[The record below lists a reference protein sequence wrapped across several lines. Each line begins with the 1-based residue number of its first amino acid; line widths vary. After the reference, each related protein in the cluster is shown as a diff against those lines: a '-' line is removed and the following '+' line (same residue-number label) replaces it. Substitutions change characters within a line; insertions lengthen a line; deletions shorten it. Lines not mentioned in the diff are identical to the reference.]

1 MDVSDLAKVIGYE
14 VDSLLEAIN
23 QAGLSQSSA
32 NDNISTEDRK
42 KILEHIKSTKKGS
55 KKTISIAKKT
65 KTETKNDEG
74 QISITRFKSE
84 NQSANEK
91 SSSGD
96 LSGTID
102 FEAAEKR
109 RVQASSDK
117 KAQDEEREKR
127 IKDSSTKVIRKT
139 KQEQAKQ
146 SKGSTSAKKSAKS
159 QRKDLKSPAKDSKLD
174 KKEQEGE
181 KFLESQLASV
191 QKFEKPSEFIQKE
204 ISIPETIS
212 VAELAKGL
220 SVKSSDLI
228 KALMNNGI
236 MATVNQSLDQETA
249 VLITTELGHVGNP
262 IQENEA
268 EEKMLEGFAQ
278 EGEQIGRDAIVSVL
292 GHVDHG
298 KTSLLDYIRNSS
310 VADKEEGGITQSIGA
325 YQVSIEDKNLTFI
338 DTPGHAAFSKMRAR
352 GANSTDIVVLVV
364 AADDGVQPQTVEAI
378 NHAKAA
384 GVQIVVAINKIDK
397 PEADVD
403 KIKGDLAKEEL
414 VAEDWGGDIQMVPVS
429 AQSGEGVPELLETI
443 FLVAEIMDLK
453 ASFEGP
459 ATGVVLE
466 SGVKRGEGA
475 VATLLIQQGSLNT
488 GDFILVGDQT
498 RKIRALKD
506 FNDKPIKTAQP
517 SSPVSISG
525 LEYPP
530 SAGDQFYVLKDEKTA
545 KNLSE
550 ERATKEREKRLS
562 RMGSLNS
569 ENIFANADGTK
580 PSINLILKSDSNGTL
595 EALSGSVLNMKV
607 DEVNLKIVLD
617 GVGSITEND
626 VNLAI
631 ASEAT
636 IFGYNVR
643 ADTTAL
649 NLAESEG
656 IEIKY
661 FGIIYDLLDSIK
673 ALIEGS
679 LEPEIK
685 ERQLGIAEVKELF
698 KSPKFGL
705 IAGSMVTDGS
715 IMANKLVR
723 VLRDNIVI
731 HEGKL
736 DSLRRF
742 KDEASEVKSG
752 TECGIGIT
760 NYTDAKVGDVIE
772 VYEREEIAR
781 KLES

>member
-14 VDSLLEAIN
+14 VNLLLEAIN
-23 QAGLSQSSA
+23 QAGLSQLSA
-32 NDNISTEDRK
+32 NDKISTEDRK
-42 KILEHIKSTKKGS
+42 RILEHIKSTKKGT
-55 KKTISIAKKT
+55 KKTISIAKK
-65 KTETKNDEG
+65 KTEVKNDEG
-74 QISITRFKSE
+74 QISITRFKSD
-84 NQSANEK
+84 NQSEK
-91 SSSGD
+91 EKISSGD

-102 FEAAEKR
+102 FETAEKR
-109 RVQASSDK
+109 RVQATSEK
-117 KAQDEEREKR
+117 KVQDEEREKR
-127 IKDSSTKVIRKT
+127 IKDSSTKVIRKP

-146 SKGSTSAKKSAKS
+146 SKGSSSAKKPTKT

-181 KFLESQLASV
+181 KFLESQLSSV
-191 QKFEKPSEFIQKE
+191 QKFEKPTEFVQKE

-212 VAELAKGL
+212 VAELSKGL

-228 KALMNNGI
+228 KTLMKNGI

-249 VLITTELGHVGNP
+249 VLITTELGHVGTP

-278 EGEQIGRDAIVSVL
+278 EGEQIERDAIVSVL

-352 GANSTDIVVLVV
+352 GANSTDIVILVV

-414 VAEDWGGDIQMVPVS
+414 VADDWGGDVQMVPVS
-429 AQSGEGVPELLETI
+429 AQSGEGIPELLETI
-443 FLVAEIMDLK
+443 FLVSEIMDLK

-506 FNDKPIKTAQP
+506 FNDKPIKKAKP
-517 SSPVSISG
+517 SSPVSVSG

-595 EALSGSVLNMKV
+595 EALSGSVLNMKIE
-607 DEVNLKIVLD
+607 EVNLKIVLD

-656 IEIKY
+656 IDIKY

-673 ALIEGS
+673 GLIEGS

-772 VYEREEIAR
+772 VYERQEIAR

>member
-14 VDSLLEAIN
+14 VNLLLEAIN
-23 QAGLSQSSA
+23 QAGLSQLSA
-32 NDNISTEDRK
+32 NDKISTEDRK
-42 KILEHIKSTKKGS
+42 KILEHIKSTKKGT
-55 KKTISIAKKT
+55 KKTISIAKK
-65 KTETKNDEG
+65 KTEVKNDEG
-74 QISITRFKSE
+74 QISITRFKSD
-84 NQSANEK
+84 NQSEK
-91 SSSGD
+91 EKISSGD

-102 FEAAEKR
+102 FETAEKR
-109 RVQASSDK
+109 RVQATSEK
-117 KAQDEEREKR
+117 KVQDEEREKR
-127 IKDSSTKVIRKT
+127 IKDSSTKVIRKP

-146 SKGSTSAKKSAKS
+146 SKGSSSAKKPTKT

-181 KFLESQLASV
+181 KFLESQLSSV
-191 QKFEKPSEFIQKE
+191 QKFEKPTEFVQKE

-212 VAELAKGL
+212 VAELSKGL

-228 KALMNNGI
+228 KTLMKNGI

-249 VLITTELGHVGNP
+249 VLITTELGHVGTP

-278 EGEQIGRDAIVSVL
+278 EGEQIERDAIVSVL

-352 GANSTDIVVLVV
+352 GANSTDIVILVV

-414 VAEDWGGDIQMVPVS
+414 VADDWGGDVQMVPVS
-429 AQSGEGVPELLETI
+429 AQSGEGIPELLETI
-443 FLVAEIMDLK
+443 FLVSEIMDLK

-506 FNDKPIKTAQP
+506 FNDKPIKKAKP
-517 SSPVSISG
+517 SSPVSVSG

-595 EALSGSVLNMKV
+595 EALSGSVLNMKIE
-607 DEVNLKIVLD
+607 EVNLKIVLD

-656 IEIKY
+656 IDIKY

-673 ALIEGS
+673 GLIEGS

-772 VYEREEIAR
+772 VYERQEIAR